1 MTWADFYLVCFV
13 VGFAFSVFAVLS
25 GGMRLHIPH
34 LPHGHGPVGG
44 HAPTGGSVQAP
55 AGKLGASRGPQVS
68 PFNFVTFTAF
78 LAWFV
83 GIGYLLQRYESFW
96 FVTGLLLAILGG
108 LVGGGIVYFFFA
120 KVLTSPDE
128 AMDPADYDMVG
139 VLGKT
144 SLPIR
149 EGGTGEIVYSQV
161 DTRRVCGAR
170 SEDGSAIG
178 KGTEVVVTRY
188 EKGIAYV
195 RRWDEMAAE
204 SDSSEQSEGTRT

>member
-13 VGFAFSVFAVLS
+13 VGFAFSVLAVFS
-25 GGMRLHIPH
+25 GGMRWHIPH

-44 HAPTGGSVQAP
+44 VGHGPAGGHAPTGAHGSP
-55 AGKLGASRGPQVS
+55 GAGEAGVSRGGTAVS

-78 LAWFV
+78 LAWFG

-96 FVTGLLLAILGG
+96 FVTALVLAILGG
-108 LVGGGIVYFFFA
+108 LTGGAIVYFFLA

-128 AMDPADYDMVG
+128 CMDPADYEMVG
-139 VLGKT
+139 VLGRT

-149 EGGTGEIVYSQV
+149 EGGTGEMIYSQV

-170 SEDGSAIG
+170 SEDGSAIE
-178 KGTEVVVTRY
+178 KGAEVVVTRY

-195 RRWDEMAAE
+195 RRWEEMNGE
-204 SDSSEQSEGTRT
+204 